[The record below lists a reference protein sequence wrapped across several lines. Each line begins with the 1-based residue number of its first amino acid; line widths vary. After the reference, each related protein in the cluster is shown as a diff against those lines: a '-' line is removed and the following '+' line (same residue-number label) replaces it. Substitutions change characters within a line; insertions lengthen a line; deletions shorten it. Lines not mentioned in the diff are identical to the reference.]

1 MEAGGAFY
9 IARNITGMVDFIP
22 LDRQAYIK
30 LLPMVPGTVFEMN
43 KNNYCE

>member
-1 MEAGGAFY
+1 MLFQRLAEWVL
-9 IARNITGMVDFIP
+9 IQCMVDFIP